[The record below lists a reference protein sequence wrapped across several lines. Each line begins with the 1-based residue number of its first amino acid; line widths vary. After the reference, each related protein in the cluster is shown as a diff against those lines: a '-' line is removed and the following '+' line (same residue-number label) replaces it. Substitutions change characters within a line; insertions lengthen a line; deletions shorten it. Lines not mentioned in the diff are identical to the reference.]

1 MLWFVSKRE
10 ARSEKEPK
18 TQLLTW
24 CGYPIEEE
32 NEQEA
37 AGANVVETQEGRQIK
52 KVILRT
58 P

>member
-1 MLWFVSKRE
+1 MLWFVSERE

-37 AGANVVETQEGRQIK
+37 AGAMWSKRK
-52 KVILRT
+52 KVDR
-58 P
+58 